1 MARKFGSA
9 VAFKTSLEAHLR
21 KRAEER
27 KVPLSTLRLK
37 FVIERLLARLFRNPE
52 PPWLLKGGF
61 AMDLRFRPRARTTKD
76 VDLSI
81 AIVPVEA
88 NAVLTV
94 AVRERLQE
102 AADQDLGDYLSYRV
116 GARKQELTNAPKGGA
131 RYPREAVLVGKVY
144 ARFHIDVGCG
154 DALVGEPE
162 RLVGDDLLSFAGIS
176 PASVLAIP
184 KAQQFAEKVHAYTFP
199 WSGRMNTRTKD
210 LVDLVLLIERGA
222 PEPASVQRALEAT
235 FSTRATH
242 PLPQTLEPPPGEWRI
257 DFTGMATEAG
267 LSTREYLK
275 AFAILDEY
283 WTAHRLGAGAGV

>member
-9 VAFKTSLEAHLR
+9 AAFKTSLEAHLR

-27 KVPLSTLRLK
+27 KVPLSTLQLK
-37 FVIERLLARLFRNPE
+37 FVMERLLARLFHNPD

-81 AIVPVEA
+81 ALVPAQA
-88 NAVLTV
+88 NADLLG
-94 AVRERLQE
+94 AVREQLQE
-102 AADQDLGDYLSYRV
+102 AADQDLGDYLSYRI
-116 GARKQELTNAPKGGA
+116 GEPKQELTNAPKGGA
-131 RYPREAVLVGKVY
+131 RYSCEAVLVGKVY

-154 DALVGEPE
+154 DAIVGEPE
-162 RLVGDDLLSFAGIS
+162 RLVGDDLLSFAGID

-184 KAQQFAEKVHAYTFP
+184 KAQQFAEKLHAYTSP

-210 LVDLVLLIERGA
+210 LVDLVLLIERGP
-222 PEPASVQRALEAT
+222 PEAGDVRRALEAT

-242 PLPQTLEPPPGEWRI
+242 PLPKTLPPPPGEWRTE
-257 DFTGMATEAG
+257 FAGMAAEAG
-267 LSTREYLK
+267 LSTTEYLE
-275 AFAILDEY
+275 AFAILERF
-283 WTAHRLGAGAGV
+283 WATHGLGAGAE